1 MYRFSGGWKQVS
13 KGANPIY
20 HLGTIFIWNFQKRE
34 SWYSIIFLI
43 HVDMCLY
50 KSPNW
55 KHNFRICWILIITLE
70 IHIIMI
76 PIFNYLVFSYSGL
89 KLFDAKYRQN
99 HESNISFQVIL
110 KIHLPP
116 PPPLWVGVE
125 KPQTILLAYMKN
137 MKRKW
142 KTPEER
148 KRMFGK

>member
-1 MYRFSGGWKQVS
+1 MHKFIYHNSLSPDEELLAEIRKKLWGEPDCNRMYRFSGGWKQVS

-20 HLGTIFIWNFQKRE
+20 YLGTIFIWNFQKRE

-55 KHNFRICWILIITLE
+55 KHNFRICWILIITRE
-70 IHIIMI
+70 INIIMI

-99 HESNISFQVIL
+99 HES
-110 KIHLPP
+110 K
-116 PPPLWVGVE
+116 PLH
-125 KPQTILLAYMKN
+125 
-137 MKRKW
+137 R
-142 KTPEER
+142 
-148 KRMFGK
+148 